1 MDHST
6 RRCLG
11 LKKRDRV
18 VVGISC
24 VDDHRQ
30 IELLRYRQLPAEYF
44 ALNIAWRIVVVVIEA
59 GFADRQHARMPDELF
74 HQAVMPFF
82 DFRSIVWMDT
92 GACIDPVVF
101 FGDWNS
107 TSHLVGTTAV
117 SDRQYLSDSRI
128 PGALEYGIAI
138 VVKARVVDVSVGINQ
153 HVKSSPFPSLKRRGM
168 RHQKDAAK
176 PRLKGADGVVSS
188 AKCLGLKIS
197 PDFS

>member
-1 MDHST
+1 MGNRRQVRAIRFDEDAISRNAPRDFRERLSFRKRDDAGVRNIEAEIDDVVRKLVARREAMDHST

-11 LKKRDRV
+11 LEKSDRV

-138 VVKARVVDVSVGINQ
+138 VVK
-153 HVKSSPFPSLKRRGM
+153 
-168 RHQKDAAK
+168 
-176 PRLKGADGVVSS
+176 
-188 AKCLGLKIS
+188 
-197 PDFS
+197 